1 MATCHFQERM
11 ADVLRQIE
19 SGSEESGLLAEPLVP
34 FLGFEVLLQAAAL
47 SQVARTTPLEILWR
61 TELDSAKSARAQL
74 EFEG

>member
-1 MATCHFQERM
+1 M

-61 TELDSAKSARAQL
+61 TELDSAKSARAPI
-74 EFEG
+74 EYED